1 MSNNVETLLSLIYP
15 IKAEE
20 GKEGGL
26 GLTTLVSISSL
37 LGDALARTTSL
48 PVSLEMTGFI
58 NTMVTSS
65 LRIQVKH

>member
-1 MSNNVETLLSLIYP
+1 MSNIVETLLSLIYP
-15 IKAEE
+15 IKEEE

-58 NTMVTSS
+58 NTMVTS
-65 LRIQVKH
+65 LQHIQVKH